1 MVFAFFL
8 NVLSTQA
15 IDWLQER
22 GEYFLSTH
30 TSPGDTGEKSQELL
44 KEYEDFRVSAKVR
57 SSVTEGSFSN
67 FCHHILTVM
76 LSQTFMFLWNMQAE
90 LL

>member
-1 MVFAFFL
+1 M
-8 NVLSTQA
+8 LSSQA
-15 IDWLQER
+15 VDWLQER

-30 TSPGDTGEKSQELL
+30 TLPGDTSEKTQELL

-57 SSVTEGSFSN
+57 SSVIEGRYSN

-76 LSQTFMFLWNMQAE
+76 LSQTFMLLWNMQAE